1 MRLSFAERL
10 LKTEN
15 TMDKLV
21 LPNGILLGEVE
32 KLLSEGKEVSFT
44 PRGNSMLPF
53 LRGGE
58 DSVVLC
64 GVKDIEVGDMLL
76 VRLSDRYV
84 LHRVWSIDGEKVVMM
99 GDGNIRGKEK
109 CLKKDVVGKVRE
121 IHKRKSGKTVIPDK
135 GRIWRMLLPVRRYI
149 LWLYK
154 KIWPV
159 SPLPEVE
166 TEKTQ

>member
-84 LHRVWSIDGEKVVMM
+84 LHRV
-99 GDGNIRGKEK
+99 
-109 CLKKDVVGKVRE
+109 
-121 IHKRKSGKTVIPDK
+121 
-135 GRIWRMLLPVRRYI
+135 
-149 LWLYK
+149 
-154 KIWPV
+154 
-159 SPLPEVE
+159 
-166 TEKTQ
+166 